1 MGSKYDTPHDQF
13 IIAYLPNPER
23 SEVVMSHALPL
34 AQMLNKGLILLYIED
49 PRYGGM
55 TCAEAS
61 ELLKAEVQR
70 IKPQHNDT
78 NYAALRGKT
87 KEIIA
92 ALPMLLYGVVV
103 VAESQNNAPRRNAT
117 HPREVLH
124 NFAESKI
131 AYLVAQKELQSKSAK
146 GYMPNVA
153 LSIDYSRESKEKLIW
168 ASYFAR
174 FGKSQLHI
182 LSHAYRDERLNK
194 LWSDNIRFMQKIFS
208 SLAITNYLQEKY
220 ISHGVFTE
228 PCALEHAANKGY
240 DMLISVTTDMRDR
253 DTLELIIG
261 TAEQRT
267 IRNKQQLPILFLN
280 PRDDLFVLC
289 D

>member
-13 IIAYLPNPER
+13 VVAYIPNPDRCET
-23 SEVVMSHALPL
+23 VVSHAVPL
-34 AQMLNKGLILLYIED
+34 AQMLGKGLILLFIED
-49 PRYGGM
+49 KRYGGM
-55 TCAEAS
+55 SREEAARIL
-61 ELLKAEVQR
+61 EGEVLR
-70 IKPQHNDT
+70 IKPLHGDT
-78 NYAALRGKT
+78 NFAALRGST
-87 KEIIA
+87 RDIIT

-103 VAESQNNAPRRNAT
+103 VAESRSDAERRSPQ

-131 AYLVAQKELQSKSAK
+131 AYLVAQQKYEPSSAK
-146 GYMPNVA
+146 GYMSDVA

-182 LSHAYRDERLNK
+182 LSHAYRDERLHR

-208 SLAITNYLQEKY
+208 SLAISAYSQDEY
-220 ISHGVFTE
+220 VAHGVFTE
-228 PCALEHAANKGY
+228 PCALDHAAAHGY
-240 DMLISVTTDMRDR
+240 NLLISTTTDMRDR

-267 IRNKQQLPILFLN
+267 IRNKHKLPILFLN